1 MKGGDLMNESYMWDK
16 FYRTGSVK
24 DYLEYKQKQG
34 GANDADNGKGLSAQR
49 EILRRK

>member
-1 MKGGDLMNESYMWDK
+1 MNESVEWDK
-16 FYRTGSVK
+16 FYKTGSVK

-34 GANDADNGKGLSAQR
+34 GLNDADNGKGLSAQG